1 MFKYYVNKQTNG
13 NPNYNHEVHTEYCR
27 YLPSIENRVYL
38 GIFASCS
45 EAVKRQE
52 WYILTVTGVQF
63 VAPNVISSEV

>member
-45 EAVKRQE
+45 EAVKKARMV
-52 WYILTVTGVQF
+52 Y
-63 VAPNVISSEV
+63 PNSDGCAICCPQCHKQ